1 MAVSLSDVGI
11 IIHQVRFGEADKF
24 VKILSQHHGL
34 VDTIAKGVRR
44 LTSKKSSH
52 LDNLNLIRFTT
63 NRGNPPQYLTEV
75 ETLMSFPKIKRNLHK
90 VRTCFYLT
98 EVLNLTLVE
107 SQPDEAL
114 FATFK
119 QFLIRL
125 NDIPDDESSR
135 DLAIDFQHFLIKHLG
150 FPPPIDDRP
159 EALVPY
165 FESLV
170 DRHLISPKLN
180 LSRSAGNELK

>member
-1 MAVSLSDVGI
+1 MFASISDVGI
-11 IIHQVRFGEADKF
+11 IIHQTRFGEADKF
-24 VKILSQHHGL
+24 VKILSEQHGL

-52 LDNLNLIRFTT
+52 LDNLNLIRFST

-75 ETLMSFPKIKRNLHK
+75 ETVMAFPKIKNNLHK

-98 EVLNLTLVE
+98 EVMNLTLVE
-107 SQPDEAL
+107 SQPDKAL
-114 FATFK
+114 FEAFK
-119 QFLIRL
+119 QFLIHL
-125 NDIPDDESSR
+125 NDFPDDESPR
-135 DLAIDFQHFLIKHLG
+135 ALAINFQHFLIRHLG
-150 FPPPIDDRP
+150 FPLPVDDRP

-170 DRHLISPKLN
+170 DRHLISPM
-180 LSRSAGNELK
+180 LKMS

>member
-1 MAVSLSDVGI
+1 MTASISDVGI

-24 VKILSQHHGL
+24 VKILSEHHGL

-52 LDNLNLIRFTT
+52 LDNLNLIRFST
-63 NRGNPPQYLTEV
+63 NRGKEPQYLTEV
-75 ETLMSFPKIKRNLHK
+75 ETVMSFPKIKKDLHK

-98 EVLNLTLVE
+98 EVMNLTLVE

-114 FATFK
+114 FGALK
-119 QFLIRL
+119 HFLIRL
-125 NDIPDDESSR
+125 NDFPDDESPR
-135 DLAIDFQHFLIKHLG
+135 DLAVDFQHFLIKHLG

-170 DRHLISPKLN
+170 DRHLISP
-180 LSRSAGNELK
+180 RLKMS

>member
-11 IIHQVRFGEADKF
+11 IIHQIRFGEADKF

-52 LDNLNLIRFTT
+52 LDNLNLIRFST

-75 ETLMSFPKIKRNLHK
+75 ETVMSFPKIKKDLHK

-98 EVLNLTLVE
+98 EVMNLTLVE
-107 SQPDEAL
+107 SQSDEAL
-114 FATFK
+114 FGALK

-125 NDIPDDESSR
+125 NDFPDDESPR
-135 DLAIDFQHFLIKHLG
+135 DLAVDFQHFLIKHLG

-170 DRHLISPKLN
+170 DRHLISPKLKM
-180 LSRSAGNELK
+180 S

>member
-11 IIHQVRFGEADKF
+11 IIHQTRFGEADKF

-34 VDTIAKGVRR
+34 LDTLAKGARR

-52 LDNLNLIRFTT
+52 LDNLNLIRFST
-63 NRGNPPQYLTEV
+63 NRGKEPQYLTEV
-75 ETLMSFPKIKRNLHK
+75 ETVLAFSKIKKDLHK
-90 VRTCFYLT
+90 IRTCFYLT
-98 EVLNLTLVE
+98 EVMNLTLVE

-114 FATFK
+114 FEAFK

-125 NDIPDDESSR
+125 NDFPTDESSR
-135 DLAIDFQHFLIKHLG
+135 DLAIDFQHFLVKHLG
-150 FPPPIDDRP
+150 FPPPTDDRP

-170 DRHLISPKLN
+170 DRHLISPT
-180 LSRSAGNELK
+180 LKMS

>member
-1 MAVSLSDVGI
+1 MPASIADVGI
-11 IIHQVRFGEADKF
+11 IIHQIRFGEADKF
-24 VKILSQHHGL
+24 VKILSEHHGL
-34 VDTIAKGVRR
+34 IDTVAKGARR

-52 LDNLNLIRFTT
+52 LDNLNLVRFST
-63 NRGNPPQYLTEV
+63 NRGNSPQYLREV
-75 ETLMSFPKIKRNLHK
+75 ETVMAFPKIKSNLYK

-98 EVLNLTLVE
+98 EVMNLTLVE

-114 FATFK
+114 FGVLK

-125 NDIPDDESSR
+125 NDLPDAESSR

-165 FESLV
+165 FESLI
-170 DRHLISPKLN
+170 DRRLTSPKLKM
-180 LSRSAGNELK
+180 R